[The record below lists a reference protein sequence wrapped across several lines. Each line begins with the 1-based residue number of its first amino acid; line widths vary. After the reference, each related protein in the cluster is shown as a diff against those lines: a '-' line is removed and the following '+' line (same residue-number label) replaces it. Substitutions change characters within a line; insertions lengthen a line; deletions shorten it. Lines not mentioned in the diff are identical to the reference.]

1 MPSSVDAPSTRSPG
15 ISPGQ
20 NSGASGLLAG
30 LRARFGDVVGCPTCG
45 GEPRASAD
53 DRAVTCG
60 GSCGRVLAAARD
72 GVLDFASPM
81 SDDRGSQSGFGYQ
94 WEKVLRGKLDE
105 QIVYNNTPEDLW
117 HGLQEWMRLPD
128 RLDGWRTLDVGCGHG
143 QYCRVLADRG
153 AKAMGC
159 DLSEV
164 VYRATAENAAS
175 PRPRETT
182 FVRCDILDF
191 PLRARSFDLVLS
203 IGMAHHTPDTK
214 RAVMAAA
221 ECVAPGGQMLLYI
234 YELGPGGV
242 GYITLRHRF
251 PLPGMLPRPL
261 MLLTC
266 KLMSVPLAFGLAARR
281 RKLPDAR
288 TFQAAFL
295 GLVDAY
301 LPTYSDRRRPEEC
314 ILWLRE
320 AGLAEVKRV
329 APCFFYGRRPR

>member
-1 MPSSVDAPSTRSPG
+1 MQSTATPASPAARSG
-15 ISPGQ
+15 GLSQ
-20 NSGASGLLAG
+20 SASELLADF
-30 LRARFGDVVGCPTCG
+30 RARFGDAVGCPTCG
-45 GEPRASAD
+45 GDAAASGD
-53 DRAVTCG
+53 DRKIVCV
-60 GSCGRVLAAARD
+60 GSCGRDLGAARD
-72 GVLDFASPM
+72 GVMDFVAVNA
-81 SDDRGSQSGFGYQ
+81 DDRGSQAGFGYQ

-105 QIVYNNTPEDLW
+105 QIVYNNTPAELW
-117 HGLQEWMRLPD
+117 HGLQEWMKLPD
-128 RLDGWRTLDVGCGHG
+128 RLDGMTTLDVGCGHG
-143 QYCRVLADRG
+143 QYCRVLADHG
-153 AKAMGC
+153 ATALGC

-164 VYRATAENAAS
+164 VYRATAENLESSNRRDA
-175 PRPRETT
+175 T

-191 PLRARSFDLVLS
+191 PLKPRTFDLVLS
-203 IGMAHHTPDTK
+203 IGMAHHTPDTR

-221 ECVAPGGQMLLYI
+221 NCVAPGGTMLLYI

-261 MLLTC
+261 MLLAC
-266 KLMSVPLAFGLAARR
+266 KLMSWPLAIGLSARR

-314 ILWLRE
+314 ILWMRE
-320 AGLAEVKRV
+320 AGLADVKRV
-329 APCFFYGRRPR
+329 APCFFFGRRPKV